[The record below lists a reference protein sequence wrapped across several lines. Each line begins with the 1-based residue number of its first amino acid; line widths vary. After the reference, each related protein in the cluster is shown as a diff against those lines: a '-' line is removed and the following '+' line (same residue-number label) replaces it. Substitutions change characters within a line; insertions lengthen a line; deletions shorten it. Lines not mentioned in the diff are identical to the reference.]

1 MFNQKII
8 LISLAIFILTSFSY
22 LAIIEKKQHQIKD
35 GWFLYFEN
43 ITDTSANFTIENY
56 SAKNDFSWE
65 IIVDN
70 NSLKKGDVQV
80 LKGDKKS
87 VTIDEPLE
95 GNSLKVIVSHSKETK
110 EIYKN
115 F

>member
-1 MFNQKII
+1 MSNQKII
-8 LISLAIFILTSFSY
+8 LISLAIFVLTSFSY

-43 ITDTSANFTIENY
+43 INDSSANFTIENY

-65 IIVDN
+65 IFADN
-70 NSLKKGDVQV
+70 NSLKKGDSQV

-95 GNSLKVIVSHSKETK
+95 GQSLKIIVSHSKETK